1 MQVLTKYLTL
11 FIIQGYLLFVALGS
25 APIWIGHIKLDN
37 LIGLGLAISVF
48 MLLLTSGRLAGI
60 GQWIFIAGLFYFI
73 TLFISVIFSLDPMY
87 SAKRM
92 LIIGG
97 YIFVSLVTPYLLIN
111 CSKCVGFSSL
121 FSAFLSAIIIWLSY
135 LLIGMSSWGRM
146 TIPTIVNGKPVYF
159 PGGWGTS
166 SDPNI
171 LGFGL
176 LLTLLFGLAASR
188 PPLKISILIT
198 IFIFSAA
205 LLTMS
210 RTAIFAI
217 SLALLFVIIWYT
229 FSRIFS
235 SRETIRLPMSR
246 MVIGFCSVALVVF
259 LGPTNNPLALFLQ
272 RVFNSDVSLRLEIVR
287 DVFGGWGNSLPEF
300 FFGVGFD
307 IASSLRD
314 PHNIYLTALHDSG
327 VFGALGLLLFLLSM
341 FIFLVNCKILYYRL
355 WSMLI
360 FWFIVFGGVSYWHTK
375 TFWVSIMFIIMLRQI
390 DYYQY
395 KNLKG
400 FNLFEEKTDFL
411 ISTNSQLAA
420 IDPDK

>member
-11 FIIQGYLLFVALGS
+11 FIIKGYLLFVALGS
-25 APIWIGHIKLDN
+25 APIWIGPIKLDN
-37 LIGLGLAISVF
+37 LIGLGLAISAF
-48 MLLLTSGRLAGI
+48 MLLLSSGRLAGV
-60 GQWIFIAGLFYFI
+60 GQWILIAGIFYFI
-73 TLFISVIFSLDPMY
+73 TLLNSVIFSQDPMY

-97 YIFVSLVTPYLLIN
+97 YIFVSLVTPYLLKN
-111 CSKCVGFSSL
+111 CGKSVGISSL
-121 FSAFLSAIIIWLSY
+121 FSACLSAIIIWLSY

-146 TIPTIVNGKPVYF
+146 TIPTIVNGRPVYF

-188 PPLKISILIT
+188 PPLRISLLIT
-198 IFIFSAA
+198 IFIFSAS

-217 SLALLFVIIWYT
+217 SLALLFVLVWYS
-229 FSRIFS
+229 FLRIFS
-235 SRETIRLPMSR
+235 SRETIKLPMSKL
-246 MVIGFCSVALVVF
+246 VIGFSSVF
-259 LGPTNNPLALFLQ
+259 LIILLAPTTNPLDLFLQ
-272 RVFNSDVSLRLEIVR
+272 RVFNSEYSLRLEIFR
-287 DVFGGWGNSLPEF
+287 DVYGNWGNSLTEV

-307 IASSLRD
+307 IARISRD

-327 VFGALGLLLFLLSM
+327 VFGVFGLCTFLFFLFNFLLK
-341 FIFLVNCKILYYRL
+341 CKILYYRL

-360 FWFIVFGGVSYWHTK
+360 FWFIVIGGLSYWHTK
-375 TFWVSIMFIIMLRQI
+375 TFWVSIMFIISLRQI
-390 DYYQY
+390 DHYQY
-395 KNLKG
+395 ENSKG
-400 FNLFEEKTDFL
+400 LNSEVFNGRNEVKRAH
-411 ISTNSQLAA
+411 I
-420 IDPDK
+420 IVR

>member
-217 SLALLFVIIWYT
+217 SLALLFVLIWYA
-229 FSRIFS
+229 FLRIFS
-235 SRETIRLPMSR
+235 SRETIKLPMSR
-246 MVIGFCSVALVVF
+246 LVIGFSSVF
-259 LGPTNNPLALFLQ
+259 LIILLAPITNPLDLFLQ
-272 RVFNSDVSLRLEIVR
+272 RVFNSDISLRLEIFR
-287 DVFGGWGNSLPEF
+287 DVYGNWGNSLTEI
-300 FFGVGFD
+300 FFGVGLD
-307 IASSLRD
+307 IARILRD

-327 VFGALGLLLFLLSM
+327 VFGVFGLCTFLFFLFNFLLK
-341 FIFLVNCKILYYRL
+341 CKILYYRL

-360 FWFIVFGGVSYWHTK
+360 FWFIVIGGLSYWHTK
-375 TFWVSIMFIIMLRQI
+375 TFWASIMFIIFLRQI
-390 DYYQY
+390 DHYQY
-395 KNLKG
+395 ERSKG
-400 FNLFEEKTDFL
+400 LNSEVFNGRNEVKRAH
-411 ISTNSQLAA
+411 I
-420 IDPDK
+420 IVR